1 MKKIFIIDST
11 SLNLYISELCIFLK
25 LVITLS
31 IFYVPSIHNPVLSL
45 LTIEVG
51 AVTIFASK

>member
-1 MKKIFIIDST
+1 HRSTYIF
-11 SLNLYISELCIFLK
+11 SELCIFLK